1 MDALFTHATILI
13 GDDSG
18 TIISDGAIAIQGDT
32 IQAVGPSADLE
43 AMYTDRPQY
52 NCSGKAIMPGFIN
65 SHTHT
70 VLAVLRGTVEDMDVG
85 SVYG

>member
-18 TIISDGAIAIQGDT
+18 AIISDGAIAIQGDT
-32 IQAVGPSADLE
+32 IQAVGPSVDLE
-43 AMYTDRPQY
+43 AAYTDRSQY
-52 NCSGKAIMPGFIN
+52 NCAGKAIIPGFIN

-70 VLAVLRGTVEDMDVG
+70 VLTVLRGTVQHAD
-85 SVYG
+85 